1 MRAAPRPETVHRPE
15 TYWKAFKAV
24 LMTKLE
30 YRADFAI
37 GVATAMLTQFT
48 ALFFLDVIL
57 RSTPSIGG
65 WSGSQV
71 LLLFGLTAVALGIS
85 ELFFNHLW
93 YLPFYVVTGELDRL
107 LLYPV
112 RSLPFFLI
120 TSPELHAFGNLA
132 TGLLLTGISLHHNH
146 AAWWA
151 WPLALVWAV
160 CGAFIYTGALIASS
174 SASFFLVGPKNS
186 ISMLVHHLLHT
197 SRYPHSIFPE
207 AVRLVLLVG
216 IPFGAF
222 NYVPAK
228 ALFQG
233 GALWA
238 AILCPPLAAAA
249 VMALAWK
256 VWDFGISRYE
266 GTGS

>member
-1 MRAAPRPETVHRPE
+1 MIHPAV
-15 TYWKAFKAV
+15 YGKAFKAV

-37 GVATAMLTQFT
+37 GIVTAILTQCT

-57 RSTPSIGG
+57 RNAPSIGG

-71 LLLFGLTAVALGIS
+71 LLLFGLTAGALGLS

-93 YLPFYVVTGELDRL
+93 YLPYYIVNGELDRL

-120 TSPELHAFGNLA
+120 TSPELHSFGNLA
-132 TGLLLTGISLHHNH
+132 SGLALTGWSLALTD

-151 WPLALVWAV
+151 WPLALFCMA
-160 CGAFIYTGALIASS
+160 CGAVIYTGVLVICSS
-174 SASFFLVGPKNS
+174 LSFFFTGPRFGLA
-186 ISMLVHHLLHT
+186 MLVHHLLMT
-197 SRYPHSIFPE
+197 SRYPLGIFPE
-207 AVRLVLLVG
+207 GMRLLLLVVV
-216 IPFGAF
+216 PFGAF
-222 NYVPAK
+222 NYLPAHHLFHGGGLWK
-228 ALFQG
+228 VAALP
-233 GALWA
+233 L
-238 AILCPPLAAAA
+238 LAAG
-249 VMALAWK
+249 VVTLLAWK
-256 VWDFGISRYE
+256 AWETGLSRYE